1 MTRSATRTAGS
12 FAEHPRDRCD
22 RKGFALVT
30 ALLAL
35 MLIAALIPGVFYATT
50 DEARIG
56 AASGERQLALSA
68 AESAIETTLAGWTAT
83 VVAPIPLR
91 QTTAAHLDWS
101 GVPVQVY
108 VTRLDSTLYWIVAEA
123 GAVSSTSGVTRRIGA
138 VISAQSAPGGSI
150 TIDRISERWW
160 SELF

>member
-1 MTRSATRTAGS
+1 MRFAMDTAGS
-12 FAEHPRDRCD
+12 FAEHPRGRWDRN
-22 RKGFALVT
+22 GFALVA

-56 AASGERQLALSA
+56 AASAERQLALSA
-68 AESAIETTLAGWTAT
+68 AESAIETALAEWTAT
-83 VVAPIPLR
+83 AIAPLPVGE
-91 QTTAAHLDWS
+91 TSSAHLDWS
-101 GVPVQVY
+101 GVPVQLY

-123 GAVSSTSGVTRRIGA
+123 GAVSSMSGVTRRIGA
-138 VISAQSAPGGSI
+138 VVSAQNAPGGSI

>member
-1 MTRSATRTAGS
+1 MHSAAGRAAS

-22 RKGFALVT
+22 RKGFALAA

-56 AASGERQLALSA
+56 TASAERQLALSA
-68 AESAIETTLAGWTAT
+68 AESAIETTLAGWAATAI
-83 VVAPIPLR
+83 APMPVGETSSAR
-91 QTTAAHLDWS
+91 LDWS
-101 GVPVQVY
+101 GVPVQIY

-123 GAVSSTSGVTRRIGA
+123 GTVSSTSGVTRRIGA
-138 VISAQSAPGGSI
+138 VISAQIAPGGSI